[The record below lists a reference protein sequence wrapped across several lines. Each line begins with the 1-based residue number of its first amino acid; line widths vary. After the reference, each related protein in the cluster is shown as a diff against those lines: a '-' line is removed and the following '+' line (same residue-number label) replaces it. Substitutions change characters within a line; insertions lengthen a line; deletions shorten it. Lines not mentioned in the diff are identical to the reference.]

1 MLAGNEVKAEYVDAC
16 YNPVSISFFKQLW
29 VKKLNLMFQYVA
41 MWWCLGVWCW
51 PLTYVE
57 AQLKKRFYHSK

>member
-1 MLAGNEVKAEYVDAC
+1 MSTCILFKMLAGNEVKAEYGDAC

-41 MWWCLGVWCW
+41 MWWCLGVGVG
-51 PLTYVE
+51 LSRTSR
-57 AQLKKRFYHSK
+57 LN